1 MPSCRRCGRTLTNPA
16 SIQRGMGATCAK
28 KSGYMV
34 RNTQSTQPSEIS
46 GTPRVFISFHIEDK
60 GAVELLRYQA
70 KESGKLEF
78 IDYSVKEPF
87 DEKWKTN
94 CTDRI
99 NKSSIL
105 VVAIGKETYDREAVL
120 WEINKA
126 YELGKPVFGMKIH
139 SDQSNRIP
147 QPLSDHDA
155 DILDWNLDALQAKL
169 DAIKRESQDRTEP
182 PHSYRRQRRQKGNYA
197 YA

>member
-16 SIQRGMGATCAK
+16 SVQRGMGSTCAK
-28 KSGYMV
+28 KSGYMA
-34 RNTQSTQPSEIS
+34 RNTQSQQPSAIS
-46 GTPRVFISFHIEDK
+46 GTPRVFISFHIDDK

-99 NKSSIL
+99 NQSSIL
-105 VVAIGKETYDREAVL
+105 VVAIGKETYSRDAVL

-126 YELGKPVFGMKIH
+126 YELGKPVFGMRVH
-139 SDQSNRIP
+139 RDQSNRIP
-147 QPLSDHDA
+147 QPLTEHNA

-169 DAIKRESQDRTEP
+169 DAIKQESQEQAAAP
-182 PHSYRRQRRQKGNYA
+182 PPRRQRRRTRNYA